1 MEKMKMKTVWFAAA
15 AVLICL
21 SSAHA
26 APGQPIEAI
35 GQCNVTVNNPTDP
48 TLNARTRPNGPIVAV
63 FGNGEIV
70 NTYDRVGD
78 WVFVMGAISDQNG
91 NTDKQGWVFGSYLRS
106 CRPAA
111 G

>member
-1 MEKMKMKTVWFAAA
+1 MRKLFGIAFFAFA
-15 AVLICL
+15 CL

-26 APGQPIEAI
+26 APGQPIQAI
-35 GQCNVTVNNPTDP
+35 GQCDVTVNNPTDP
-48 TLNARTRPNGPIVAV
+48 TLSARTRPNGPIVAV

-78 WVFVMGAISDQNG
+78 WVFVMGAISDEHG
-91 NTDKQGWVFGSYLRS
+91 NTDKQGWVFGSYLRR
-106 CRPAA
+106 CRQAA